1 MISENALLAVVERAF
16 LMVELHLSIKFDPE
30 VDNMHHD
37 NVSLRLHFGH
47 RPKAILTRFQTA
59 KRIRRICTHLVLRK

>member
-1 MISENALLAVVERAF
+1 
-16 LMVELHLSIKFDPE
+16 MVELHLSIKFDPE